1 MIGIVARMPQNFIF
15 EVGVRMNGA
24 GGAVG
29 LIVEI
34 LFLFVVVLVSF
45 CWFRV
50 LVVFLFSMREELWVT
65 SIWWAFVSI
74 YLLK

>member
-1 MIGIVARMPQNFIF
+1 MIGIVARMPQNFVF

-34 LFLFVVVLVSF
+34 LFYLLLFSVLF
-45 CWFRV
+45 YWFRV
-50 LVVFLFSMREELWVT
+50 LGGFLFSMREEL
-65 SIWWAFVSI
+65 
-74 YLLK
+74 